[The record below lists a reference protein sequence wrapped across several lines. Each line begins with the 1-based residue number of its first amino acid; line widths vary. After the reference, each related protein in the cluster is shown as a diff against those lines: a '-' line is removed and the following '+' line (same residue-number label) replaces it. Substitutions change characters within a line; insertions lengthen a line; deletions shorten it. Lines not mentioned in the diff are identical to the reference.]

1 MKFSPSSST
10 KTSLVSIFV
19 IMTSNSYST
28 MLSSTYFSS
37 LPEVYLAPVLS
48 LTQTSFKLLPLHWDS
63 EQVNLYMSSL
73 RTQSVSHSPPA
84 FLDVSPTDFQSHVMG
99 VCLLS
104 AGPPGWGVPCG
115 AWTPCSLWG
124 SMVMISLQLMGCHTR
139 RVDSDSD

>member
-1 MKFSPSSST
+1 MLGQLGGRRIKKSKGTST
-10 KTSLVSIFV
+10 SVPGRSAIR
-19 IMTSNSYST
+19 
-28 MLSSTYFSS
+28 S
-37 LPEVYLAPVLS
+37 LPLQQRPKIISESLS
-48 LTQTSFKLLPLHWDS
+48 CMSWGLFKLLPLHWDS